1 MIVSYGAGVW
11 SLVWTMGIIR
21 YTVRWD
27 EQKRKW
33 CVRGKIDNKY
43 GYEVER
49 CFDYEWQANEELEKL
64 LKNNKAN

>member
-1 MIVSYGAGVW
+1 
-11 SLVWTMGIIR
+11 MGIIR